1 MCPWHE
7 KSGDIAMIWAQKPL
21 NRAYRPAAD
30 GYLADGTAQRHRP
43 GSIRPKKIA
52 IRLRQGRLRRFYGSD
67 S

>member
-1 MCPWHE
+1 
-7 KSGDIAMIWAQKPL
+7 MIWAQKPL

-52 IRLRQGRLRRFYGSD
+52 IRLRQGRLRRFYGSA